1 MLFVM
6 QSDMKRQ
13 KKTLEKCS
21 EEKLNN
27 DLPKDLFF
35 SLESIRPKLMLELNY
50 QNFEKQCFLINKILM
65 QEKYFFQIYEPRKKS
80 RYLINT
86 TSQ

>member
-1 MLFVM
+1 
-6 QSDMKRQ
+6 
-13 KKTLEKCS
+13 
-21 EEKLNN
+21 
-27 DLPKDLFF
+27 
-35 SLESIRPKLMLELNY
+35 MLELDY